1 MARSPLA
8 PLSTFFQTTER
19 ALEVSTRDAF
29 TRTIASRHMP
39 LIRRWFVRS
48 SAVAALAIALLAPA
62 LAAQTRPAL
71 RTRNVVLLVID
82 GMRWQEVFTGAERAL
97 ISSEPGG
104 VRDTAALRKDFW
116 RDTPNAR
123 REALFPFLWGT
134 VARQGQIFGNRT
146 KGSDAHVTN
155 TFRFSYPGYSEIL
168 TGTFDPRIDSN
179 DYPPNPNQ
187 TVFEWLAKRPGFK
200 GKVGRRRHVGRL
212 SADLQSSERSGIPV
226 LDSWDPPFANVK
238 QPTERMQLI
247 DELYR
252 TSVHYW
258 SGNAFD
264 APMQLAAKEFVRANS
279 PRLLFVGYG
288 ETDEW
293 SHAGMYDL
301 VLRSAHQADAF
312 IGDLWK
318 MMQAMPAY
326 RGTTTFVITTDHGR
340 GSGPKG
346 WRDHGAGR
354 RGGAEHLDGRH
365 RPRHPGARRAH
376 RRAAGDAVAARGDGC
391 RAAGRGLERAA
402 AAGGEGGAGG
412 GGERDPIACVASP
425 VVSPTHPSPCPSAS
439 SRSSAHSPSPASR
452 SPPPPASPAPPP
464 R

>member
-1 MARSPLA
+1 MRSH
-8 PLSTFFQTTER
+8 
-19 ALEVSTRDAF
+19 F

-39 LIRRWFVRS
+39 LIRRLFVRS
-48 SAVAALAIALLAPA
+48 CAIVAVAMALLAPA
-62 LAAQTRPAL
+62 VTAQERPAL
-71 RTRNVVLLVID
+71 RTRNVVLFVID

-97 ISSEPGG
+97 ISGEPGG
-104 VRDTAALRKDFW
+104 VRDTAALRQDFW

-200 GKVGRRRHVGRL
+200 GKVGAVATWDAFRRIFNK
-212 SADLQSSERSGIPV
+212 ERAGIPV

-258 SGNAFD
+258 TGNAFD

-312 IGDLWK
+312 IGDMWK
-318 MMQAMPAY
+318 LLQAMPAY

-346 WRDHGAGR
+346 WRDHGENVEGAQNIWIAVLGPDTPALGERSNAPAVTQSQIAATVAALLGEDWNAEQPRAGR
-354 RGGAEHLDGRH
+354 VL
-365 RPRHPGARRAH
+365 PGVV
-376 RRAAGDAVAARGDGC
+376 GDATR
-391 RAAGRGLERAA
+391 
-402 AAGGEGGAGG
+402 
-412 GGERDPIACVASP
+412 
-425 VVSPTHPSPCPSAS
+425 
-439 SRSSAHSPSPASR
+439 
-452 SPPPPASPAPPP
+452 
-464 R
+464 

>member
-1 MARSPLA
+1 MIARFT
-8 PLSTFFQTTER
+8 STVLPT
-19 ALEVSTRDAF
+19 
-29 TRTIASRHMP
+29 MP
-39 LIRRWFVRS
+39 SFRRLLVRS
-48 SAVAALAIALLAPA
+48 SAVAAVALALLAPA
-62 LAAQTRPAL
+62 LVAQARPAL
-71 RTRNVVLLVID
+71 RTRNVVLFVID

-97 ISSEPGG
+97 ISREPGG
-104 VRDTAALRKDFW
+104 VRDTAALRRDFW
-116 RDTPNAR
+116 RETPNAR

-134 VARQGQIFGNRT
+134 VAKQGQVFGNRT

-155 TFRFSYPGYSEIL
+155 SYRFSYPGYSEIL

-179 DYPPNPNQ
+179 DYPPNPNE

-200 GKVGRRRHVGRL
+200 GKVGAVATWDAFRRIFNR
-212 SADLQSSERSGIPV
+212 ERAGIPV

-258 SGNAFD
+258 DGNAFD
-264 APMQLAAKEFVRANS
+264 APMQLAAKEFVRANA

-312 IGDLWK
+312 IGDMWT

-340 GSGPKG
+340 GSGPTG
-346 WRDHGAGR
+346 WRDHGADVE
-354 RGGAEHLDGRH
+354 GAQNIWIAVIGPDTPALGE
-365 RPRHPGARRAH
+365 RANVPAVTQSQI
-376 RRAAGDAVAARGDGC
+376 AATVAALLGEDWN
-391 RAAGRGLERAA
+391 AAKPKAGKVLPGVVGVGR
-402 AAGGEGGAGG
+402 
-412 GGERDPIACVASP
+412 
-425 VVSPTHPSPCPSAS
+425 
-439 SRSSAHSPSPASR
+439 
-452 SPPPPASPAPPP
+452 
-464 R
+464 

>member
-1 MARSPLA
+1 MRI
-8 PLSTFFQTTER
+8 
-19 ALEVSTRDAF
+19 AF
-29 TRTIASRHMP
+29 TRTIAPRHMP
-39 LIRRWFVRS
+39 HRRRLFVRS
-48 SAVAALAIALLAPA
+48 FIVAAVAIGLRAPA
-62 LAAQTRPAL
+62 LAAQARPAL

-104 VRDTAALRKDFW
+104 VRDTAALRRDFW
-116 RDTPNAR
+116 RETPNAR

-134 VARQGQIFGNRT
+134 VARRGQIFGNRT

-179 DYPPNPNQ
+179 DYPPNPNE

-200 GKVGRRRHVGRL
+200 GKVGAVATWDAFRRIFNR
-212 SADLQSSERSGIPV
+212 ERAGIPV
-226 LDSWDPPFANVK
+226 LDSWDPPFATVK

-258 SGNAFD
+258 DGNAFD
-264 APMQLAAKEFVRANS
+264 APMQLAAKEFVRANA

-301 VLRSAHQADAF
+301 VLRSAHHADAF
-312 IGDLWK
+312 IGDMWT

-340 GSGPKG
+340 GSGPTG
-346 WRDHGAGR
+346 WRDHGADVE
-354 RGGAEHLDGRH
+354 GAQNIWIAVIGPDTPALGE
-365 RPRHPGARRAH
+365 RANVPAVTQSQI
-376 RRAAGDAVAARGDGC
+376 AATVAALLGEDWN
-391 RAAGRGLERAA
+391 AAKPKAGKVLPGVVGVGR
-402 AAGGEGGAGG
+402 
-412 GGERDPIACVASP
+412 
-425 VVSPTHPSPCPSAS
+425 
-439 SRSSAHSPSPASR
+439 
-452 SPPPPASPAPPP
+452 
-464 R
+464 